1 MLRNTIP
8 RSVQSNENVECSSFR
23 ADLQKVSSFQYRA
36 QKNKPI
42 LYGPFLCAEPASNK
56 ENQVI
61 MSHEILYKNVL
72 LRV

>member
-1 MLRNTIP
+1 MKNCKVLRA
-8 RSVQSNENVECSSFR
+8 RSLW
-23 ADLQKVSSFQYRA
+23 AG
-36 QKNKPI
+36 PI

-56 ENQVI
+56 ENQVV